1 MEKKSAVTTERAN
14 FESEIVNALDS
25 QASEQRS
32 SGDVQCAEE
41 IAASV
46 ERIVGG
52 DAEFI
57 SSLEVPEDIISID
70 DVDQLRQL
78 LALCSQDIG
87 VILELCRREPLGRA
101 VVLSGLPLRFP
112 DGLRLVL
119 SLRGEAS
126 PELEPGVSVLQI
138 RRGLEVLADGL
149 PGALR
154 RRHCLRGLEALRC
167 RHHSPRGDRYSFPS
181 PSSVVFVPTAEAWHT
196 KAVVPAVAND

>member
-14 FESEIVNALDS
+14 FEVEIANALNS

-32 SGDVQCAEE
+32 RGDVQCAEE

-78 LALCSQDIG
+78 LACERQ
-87 VILELCRREPLGRA
+87 
-101 VVLSGLPLRFP
+101 LRK
-112 DGLRLVL
+112 RI
-119 SLRGEAS
+119 
-126 PELEPGVSVLQI
+126 VS
-138 RRGLEVLADGL
+138 
-149 PGALR
+149 
-154 RRHCLRGLEALRC
+154 
-167 RHHSPRGDRYSFPS
+167 
-181 PSSVVFVPTAEAWHT
+181 
-196 KAVVPAVAND
+196 